1 MGDTSE
7 TNINVLSGELFLGV
21 VALIT
26 PLQKNHCMH
35 DMGPFPR
42 YFFYLYGGHI
52 KKKVNIFSYSYGCL
66 QELYCVNKSNRPVE
80 VSVQ

>member
-21 VALIT
+21 VALIM
-26 PLQKNHCMH
+26 PLQKNHYMH

-42 YFFYLYGGHI
+42 YFFYFVWWSH
-52 KKKVNIFSYSYGCL
+52 
-66 QELYCVNKSNRPVE
+66 
-80 VSVQ
+80 